1 MFLRR
6 GSACTAPLFCAG
18 PAVKGDGWFIGGFRE
33 TGDRPV
39 RTPAPTGVVFY
50 RGFPVDEHGAPG
62 SSRPTEAGH
71 QGRGEGFDGPSQ
83 CRESRRTMC
92 APTYGIPTGT
102 AAFAAV
108 GQRNNQQVS
117 GASRGEGGRAAAA
130 VYHRAIDG
138 GWFQD
143 TFICARVTAAARRL
157 CTKPS
162 HRTVEGASRLGV
174 LRGERIRAMSR
185 RRRG

>member
-117 GASRGEGGRAAAA
+117 EASRGEGGRAAAA

-138 GWFQD
+138 GM
-143 TFICARVTAAARRL
+143 VSGYLYL
-157 CTKPS
+157 CES
-162 HRTVEGASRLGV
+162 Y
-174 LRGERIRAMSR
+174 R
-185 RRRG
+185 RREEALHQALAPNCRGGVATGGS